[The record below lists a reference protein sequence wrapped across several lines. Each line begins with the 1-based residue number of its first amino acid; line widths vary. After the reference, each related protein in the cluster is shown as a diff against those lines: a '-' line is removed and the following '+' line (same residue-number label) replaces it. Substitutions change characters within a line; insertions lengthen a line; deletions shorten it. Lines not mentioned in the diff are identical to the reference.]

1 MIGKGG
7 PLCAKA
13 LGLIQTINAASNAQ
27 PGHARLFFDLGT
39 SDNILLNHN
48 GRVPTYALLFS
59 FQLHPLINIARISI
73 GCNISQIELVNNNR
87 LTTAQGTKA
96 RIGCS
101 AESSS
106 ARR

>member
-7 PLCAKA
+7 PLCASA
-13 LGLIQTINAASNAQ
+13 FGLIQAITAASNTQ
-27 PGHARLFFDLGT
+27 PGQVRLFFDLGT
-39 SDNILLNHN
+39 GDNILLNHN
-48 GRVPTYALLFS
+48 GRKPRHPLLIG

-73 GCNISQIELVNNNR
+73 GCNMSQIELANKIA
-87 LTTAQGTKA
+87 LTAAQGTKA

-101 AESSS
+101 AESTS